1 MKAFLSIFL
10 GVSFFLLLFGC
21 GGGGGGTGGGPLTL
35 VSWSSIV
42 PPATV
47 ETAGISQETEYMR
60 SAGDSPVIE
69 TVSAPEL
76 YQFSTATFTYDADG
90 IIERIEL
97 ETPNMTFAWDTN
109 SDDSIEYSG
118 INIFAID
125 SLEPINASNIA
136 AAVNP
141 EAVGW
146 DYQTFGV
153 WETNRQLSDPV
164 VGYLGAMSMG
174 APTPQEA
181 VPLPPGPGSDQVYFN
196 GHSNGI
202 YVDQNGIDYY
212 VYSDLTALVDFK
224 PSSEITTLTFE
235 TTNNYKVTMES
246 LINTRQLPD
255 FNTNDPNFAMSGTL
269 TYSPT
274 TNQFTGQLTTPIMSG
289 DTTGQFY
296 GPAAQEL
303 GGVFFL
309 TDDELNPRMYY
320 SGAYGAA
327 QSP

>member
-1 MKAFLSIFL
+1 MLSSFF

-21 GGGGGGTGGGPLTL
+21 GGGGGGGGTGGGPLTL

-125 SLEPINASNIA
+125 
-136 AAVNP
+136 
-141 EAVGW
+141 
-146 DYQTFGV
+146 
-153 WETNRQLSDPV
+153 
-164 VGYLGAMSMG
+164 
-174 APTPQEA
+174 
-181 VPLPPGPGSDQVYFN
+181 
-196 GHSNGI
+196 
-202 YVDQNGIDYY
+202 
-212 VYSDLTALVDFK
+212 
-224 PSSEITTLTFE
+224 
-235 TTNNYKVTMES
+235 
-246 LINTRQLPD
+246 
-255 FNTNDPNFAMSGTL
+255 
-269 TYSPT
+269 
-274 TNQFTGQLTTPIMSG
+274 
-289 DTTGQFY
+289 
-296 GPAAQEL
+296 
-303 GGVFFL
+303 
-309 TDDELNPRMYY
+309 
-320 SGAYGAA
+320 
-327 QSP
+327 